1 MKYQYGLSN
10 YFLHELGIN
19 LDNSDSANNNEEKI
33 FKKLGESERID
44 KEIDKIKKKYRKNN
58 YSDEENIIISKALK
72 CKDNIKEIIV
82 CLDLIMEIE
91 VSFKTTFVIVA
102 KDILIDEDIINMLDN
117 DNFDPSEMDNTLHNC
132 VFNYLTN
139 NVNT

>member
-91 VSFKTTFVIVA
+91 VSFKTTFVYVR
-102 KDILIDEDIINMLDN
+102 
-117 DNFDPSEMDNTLHNC
+117 
-132 VFNYLTN
+132 
-139 NVNT
+139 